1 MNSSLVYRGSAAS
14 DDGVNDVMVDL
25 CVGPIYGE
33 HLLLLQDTPIPGMAR
48 VTLFVLERVQSTHGT
63 VLSMLPFSKGVCFAV
78 HNVVY
83 YRYTNQWYCWVF
95 DHSEKVFRSILCHK
109 LI

>member
-48 VTLFVLERVQSTHGT
+48 VTLFCNRTSTKHTWNCFVNDT
-63 VLSMLPFSKGVCFAV
+63 VF
-78 HNVVY
+78 
-83 YRYTNQWYCWVF
+83 
-95 DHSEKVFRSILCHK
+95 
-109 LI
+109 